1 MKFEIHQTEL
11 NTALQ
16 HLVRNTNTKFEQFSF
31 IKLITKENNLIL
43 QATNGEVS
51 IECRLNVSKSDTD
64 IILVNARKF
73 IDIVSRLSGV
83 ITFDNGIIKAGKSKL
98 KIETKQDE
106 GYSFVEPIEA
116 DKITLNIKELQTGIK
131 NRLFACDT
139 MSQNVLSGVCFD
151 KDKIAT
157 CNSSM
162 LAVYTL
168 SEQLPFDTVVL
179 TNKLC
184 QEILKCFD
192 DETVQVSMTNNK
204 VMFNSDKI
212 TLTGRLLDGI
222 YPKYR
227 ALIPYPEHHATINK
241 SLVINAV
248 ELLKLI
254 DEKSCT
260 FNFNEDTLVIS
271 VGDSSTE
278 IDIKYSGVE
287 ISITFNPNYMINCLK
302 NIDSEVIDFGFI
314 DKMTGVTLSTDK
326 ELTLLMPIVMHSH
339 L

>member
-1 MKFEIHQTEL
+1 MQFTTQQNKL

-16 HLVRNTNTKFEQFSF
+16 NLVRNTNTKFEQFSF
-31 IKLITKENNLIL
+31 IRLETKENDLIL

-51 IECRLNVSKSDTD
+51 MECKLDVIMSDTD

-73 IDIVSRLSGV
+73 TDIVSRLSGV
-83 ITFDNGIIKAGKSKL
+83 ITFDNGVIKAGKSKL

-116 DKITLNIKELQTGIK
+116 DSITLNIKELQIGIK

-139 MSQNVLSGVCFD
+139 MNINTLSGVCFD

-157 CNSSM
+157 CNGDM

-168 SEQLPFDTVVL
+168 SDQLPFDTVVL

-204 VMFNSDKI
+204 VMFKSDKI
-212 TLTGRLLDGI
+212 TLIGRLLDGK
-222 YPKYR
+222 YPQYR
-227 ALIPYPEHHATINK
+227 ALIPKPEHHAIINK
-241 SLVINAV
+241 SLVINAI

-260 FNFNEDTLVIS
+260 FNFNEDTLIIS
-271 VGDSSTE
+271 VGDSNTE
-278 IDIKYSGVE
+278 IDIKYSGAE
-287 ISITFNPNYMINCLK
+287 MSIMFNPNYMINCLK
-302 NIDSEVIDFGFI
+302 NIDSEVIDFGLI
-314 DKMTGVTLSTDK
+314 DNRTGATLSTDK
-326 ELTLLMPIVMHSH
+326 ELTVLMPIVR
-339 L
+339 

>member
-1 MKFEIHQTEL
+1 MQFTTQQNKL

-16 HLVRNTNTKFEQFSF
+16 NLVRNTNTKFEQFSF
-31 IKLITKENNLIL
+31 IRLETKENNLIL

-51 IECRLNVSKSDTD
+51 MECRLDVSMSDTD

-73 IDIVSRLSGV
+73 TDIVSRLSGV
-83 ITFDNGIIKAGKSKL
+83 ITFDNGVIKAGKSKL

-116 DKITLNIKELQTGIK
+116 DSITLNIKELQIGIK

-139 MSQNVLSGVCFD
+139 MNINTLSGVCFD
-151 KDKIAT
+151 KEKIAT
-157 CNSSM
+157 CNGDM

-168 SEQLPFDTVVL
+168 SDQLPFDTVVL

-204 VMFNSDKI
+204 VRFKSDKI
-212 TLTGRLLDGI
+212 TLIGRLLDGK
-222 YPKYR
+222 YPQYR
-227 ALIPYPEHHATINK
+227 ALIPNPEHHAIINK
-241 SLVINAV
+241 SLVINAI

-260 FNFNEDTLVIS
+260 FNFNEDTLIIS
-271 VGDSSTE
+271 VGDSNTE
-278 IDIKYSGVE
+278 IDIKYSGAE
-287 ISITFNPNYMINCLK
+287 MSIMFNPNYMINCLK
-302 NIDSEVIDFGFI
+302 NIDSEVIDFGLI
-314 DKMTGVTLSTDK
+314 DNRTGATLSTDK
-326 ELTLLMPIVMHSH
+326 ELTVLMPIVR
-339 L
+339 

>member
-1 MKFEIHQTEL
+1 MKFEIHQPEL
-11 NTALQ
+11 STALQ
-16 HLVRNTNTKFEQFSF
+16 NLVRNTNTKFEQFSF
-31 IKLITKENNLIL
+31 IRLETKENNLIL

-51 IECRLNVSKSDTD
+51 MEYRLNVSMSDTD

-73 IDIVSRLSGV
+73 TDIVSRLSGV
-83 ITFDNGIIKAGKSKL
+83 ITFDNGVIKASKSKL

-116 DKITLNIKELQTGIK
+116 DSITLNIKELQTGIK

-139 MSQNVLSGVCFD
+139 LSQDVLSGVCFD

-157 CNSSM
+157 SNGNM
-162 LAVYTL
+162 LTVYTL

-184 QEILKCFD
+184 QEIIKCFD
-192 DETVQVSMTNNK
+192 NETVQVSMTNNK

-227 ALIPYPEHHATINK
+227 ALIPHPEHHVTINK
-241 SLVINAV
+241 SLVINAI

-254 DEKSCT
+254 DENSCT

-287 ISITFNPNYMINCLK
+287 MSITFNSNYMINCLK
-302 NIDSEVIDFGFI
+302 NIDSEVIDFGFT
-314 DKMTGVTLSTDK
+314 DKMTGVTLSADK
-326 ELTLLMPIVMHSH
+326 ELTLLMPIVRYAD
-339 L
+339 

>member
-1 MKFEIHQTEL
+1 MKFEIQQTEL

-31 IKLITKENNLIL
+31 IRLETKENNLIL

-51 IECRLNVSKSDTD
+51 MECKLDISMSDTD

-73 IDIVSRLSGV
+73 TDIVSRLSGV
-83 ITFDNGIIKAGKSKL
+83 ITFDDGVIKAGKSKL

-116 DKITLNIKELQTGIK
+116 DSITLNIKELQTGIK

-139 MSQNVLSGVCFD
+139 LNINTLSGVCFN
-151 KDKIAT
+151 KNEIAT
-157 CNSSM
+157 CNGNI

-192 DETVQVSMTNNK
+192 NETVQVSMTNNK
-204 VMFNSDKI
+204 VMFKSDKI
-212 TLTGRLLDGI
+212 TLIGRLLDGI
-222 YPKYR
+222 YPKYK
-227 ALIPYPEHHATINK
+227 ALIPHPEYHATINK
-241 SLVINAV
+241 SLVINAI

-260 FNFNEDTLVIS
+260 FNFNEDKLVIS
-271 VGDSSTE
+271 VGDSNTE

-287 ISITFNPNYMINCLK
+287 MSITFNSSYMINCLK
-302 NIDSEVIDFGFI
+302 NIDSEVVDFGFT
-314 DKMTGVTLSTDK
+314 DNRTGATLSTDK
-326 ELTLLMPIVMHSH
+326 ELTLLMPIMR
-339 L
+339 

>member
-1 MKFEIHQTEL
+1 MQFTTQQNKL

-16 HLVRNTNTKFEQFSF
+16 NLVRNTNSKFEQFSF
-31 IKLITKENNLIL
+31 IRLETKENNLIL

-51 IECRLNVSKSDTD
+51 MECRLDVSMSDTD

-73 IDIVSRLSGV
+73 TDIVNRLSGV
-83 ITFDNGIIKAGKSKL
+83 ITFDNGVIKAGKSKL

-131 NRLFACDT
+131 NRLFACAEFT
-139 MSQNVLSGVCFD
+139 GHNILSGVCFN
-151 KDKIAT
+151 KNEIAT
-157 CNSSM
+157 CDGNM

-168 SEQLPFDTVVL
+168 SEELPFNTVVL

-204 VMFNSDKI
+204 VMFKSDKI
-212 TLTGRLLDGI
+212 TLIGRLLDGI
-222 YPKYR
+222 YPKYM
-227 ALIPYPEHHATINK
+227 ALIPHQEQHATINK
-241 SLVINAV
+241 SLVINAI

-260 FNFNEDTLVIS
+260 FNFNKDTLVIS
-271 VGDSSTE
+271 VGDSNTE

-287 ISITFNPNYMINCLK
+287 MSITFNSNYMINCLK
-302 NIDSEVIDFGFI
+302 NIDSEVIDFGFT
-314 DKMTGVTLSTDK
+314 DNRTGATLSTDK
-326 ELTLLMPIVMHSH
+326 ELTLLMSIVKNN
-339 L
+339 

>member
-11 NTALQ
+11 NIALQ
-16 HLVRNTNTKFEQFSF
+16 NLVRNTNTKFEQFSF
-31 IKLITKENNLIL
+31 IRLETKENNLIL

-51 IECRLNVSKSDTD
+51 MECRLDVSMSDMDT
-64 IILVNARKF
+64 ILVNARKF
-73 IDIVSRLSGV
+73 TDIVSRLSGI
-83 ITFDNGIIKAGKSKL
+83 ITFDNGVIKAGKSKL

-116 DKITLNIKELQTGIK
+116 DNITLNIKELQTGIK

-139 MSQNVLSGVCFD
+139 LNINTLSGVCFN
-151 KDKIAT
+151 KNEIAT
-157 CNSSM
+157 CNGNILS
-162 LAVYTL
+162 VYTL
-168 SEQLPFDTVVL
+168 SDQLPFDTVVL

-192 DETVQVSMTNNK
+192 DEAVQVSMTNNK
-204 VMFNSDKI
+204 VMFKSDKI
-212 TLTGRLLDGI
+212 ILIGRLLDGI

-227 ALIPYPEHHATINK
+227 ALIPHPEHHATINK
-241 SLVINAV
+241 SLVINAI

-271 VGDSSTE
+271 VGDSNTE

-287 ISITFNPNYMINCLK
+287 MSITFNSNYMINCLK
-302 NIDSEVIDFGFI
+302 NIDSEVIDFGFT
-314 DKMTGVTLSTDK
+314 DNRTGATLSTDK
-326 ELTLLMPIVMHSH
+326 ELTLLMPIVR
-339 L
+339 

>member
-1 MKFEIHQTEL
+1 MQFTTQQNKL

-16 HLVRNTNTKFEQFSF
+16 NLVRNTNTKFEQFSF
-31 IKLITKENNLIL
+31 IRLETKENNLIL

-51 IECRLNVSKSDTD
+51 MECRLDVSMSDTD

-73 IDIVSRLSGV
+73 TDIVSRLSGV
-83 ITFDNGIIKAGKSKL
+83 ITFDNGVIKAGKSKL

-116 DKITLNIKELQTGIK
+116 DSITLNIKELQIGIK

-139 MSQNVLSGVCFD
+139 MNINTLSGVCFD

-157 CNSSM
+157 CNGDM

-168 SEQLPFDTVVL
+168 SDQLPFDTVVL

-204 VMFNSDKI
+204 VMFKSDKI
-212 TLTGRLLDGI
+212 TLIGRLLDGK
-222 YPKYR
+222 YPQYR
-227 ALIPYPEHHATINK
+227 ALIPNPEHHAIINK
-241 SLVINAV
+241 SLVINAI

-260 FNFNEDTLVIS
+260 FNFNEDTLIIS
-271 VGDSSTE
+271 VGDSNTE
-278 IDIKYSGVE
+278 IDIKYSGAE
-287 ISITFNPNYMINCLK
+287 MSIMFNPNYMINCLK
-302 NIDSEVIDFGFI
+302 NIDSEVIDFGLI
-314 DKMTGVTLSTDK
+314 DNRTGATLSTDK
-326 ELTLLMPIVMHSH
+326 ELTVLMPIVR
-339 L
+339 